1 MKKKITL
8 LSLLM
13 ALFLLPINGF
23 AYTINHEFNLA
34 ANEGSPIRANP
45 NYIIAHDT
53 ANPTAT
59 GRNEATY
66 MKRNWMNANT
76 AYIVGDGIVYQVSEP
91 GYVQYGAGSYANA
104 NSPVQIELQATP
116 NPTLFKQNYKVYI
129 ELIRD
134 SAKRFGIPLTVDNPV
149 GGKGVI
155 SHQYVSTN
163 WWGDHTDP
171 YGYLASQG
179 VSQAQF
185 AHDVANGLNE
195 SGANNPSTNPTPVP
209 SKPVDPTTA
218 GSGYSVMYQPT
229 ANYAHVDQWGKIGNT
244 LKARGWHVANYKY
257 QYVFIIDRTTGKEL
271 ARQKAPGVSRPD
283 VNAAYKTAG
292 NVGYDVNFNA
302 NQFKGKSVIVM
313 TRATN
318 DATGN
323 ISGGHQDFYE
333 TRWYHDIK

>member
-1 MKKKITL
+1 MKKKVLVAGL
-8 LSLLM
+8 LT
-13 ALFLLPINGF
+13 ALFLSPIHSF
-23 AYTINHEFNLA
+23 AYEVNNEFNLGT
-34 ANEGSPIRANP
+34 NEGSSIRANP

-53 ANPTAT
+53 ANASAT

-66 MKRNWMNANT
+66 MKRNWANAYT
-76 AYIVGDGIVYQVSEP
+76 SYIVGDGIVYQVGEP

-104 NSPVQIELQATP
+104 NAPVQIELQATR
-116 NPTLFKQNYKVYI
+116 NAALFKQNYKVYI
-129 ELIRD
+129 DLIRD
-134 SAKRFGIPLTVDNPV
+134 SAKKYNIPLTVDSPV

-171 YGYLASQG
+171 YGYLASMG

-185 AHDVANGLNE
+185 ANDVKNGFE
-195 SGANNPSTNPTPVP
+195 SNDNKPAPTP

-218 GSGYSVMYQPT
+218 GSGYSVM
-229 ANYAHVDQWGKIGNT
+229 NSGNNHAHVDQWGRIGNT

-271 ARQKAPGVSRPD
+271 SRQKAPGVARPD

-292 NVGYDVNFNA
+292 SVGYDVNFNA
-302 NQFKGKSVIVM
+302 KQFSGKSVIVM

-318 DATGN
+318 DASGN

>member
-8 LSLLM
+8 LSLLL

-23 AYTINHEFNLA
+23 AYTINNEFNLG

-53 ANPTAT
+53 ANPSAT
-59 GRNEATY
+59 GRNEATF
-66 MKRNWMNANT
+66 MKRNWMNAYT
-76 AYIVGDGIVYQVSEP
+76 SYIVGDGIVYQVGEP
-91 GYVQYGAGSYANA
+91 GYVQYGAGAFANA

-134 SAKRFGIPLTVDNPV
+134 SAKRFGIPLTVDSPI

-185 AHDVANGLNE
+185 AHDVKYGFESNE
-195 SGANNPSTNPTPVP
+195 NKPAPTP

-218 GSGYSVMYQPT
+218 GSGYSVL
-229 ANYAHVDQWGKIGNT
+229 NDGKGNHAHVDQWGRIGNT
-244 LKARGWHVANYKY
+244 LKARGWHIANYKY

-271 ARQKAPGVSRPD
+271 ARQKAPGVARPD
-283 VNAAYKTAG
+283 VNAAYRTTG
-292 NVGYDVNFNA
+292 SVGYDVNFNA
-302 NQFKGKSVIVM
+302 KQFSGKSVIVM

-323 ISGGHQDFYE
+323 VSGGHQDFYE